1 MVDPLIKRQI
11 LKQVI
16 RIEIPKKKQ
25 HLLNCVKDK
34 QNK

>member
-16 RIEIPKKKQ
+16 RIEIQKKKAASSK
-25 HLLNCVKDK
+25 LC
-34 QNK
+34 